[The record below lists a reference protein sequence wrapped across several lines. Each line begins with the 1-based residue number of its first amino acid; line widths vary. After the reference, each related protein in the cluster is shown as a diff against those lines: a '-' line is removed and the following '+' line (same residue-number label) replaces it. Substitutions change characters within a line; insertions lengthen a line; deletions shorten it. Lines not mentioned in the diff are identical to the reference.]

1 MISTWQC
8 RCYYKKLLYFELKTW
23 YLFHKHVLCQSS
35 LRSRKEKRYIN
46 LVKFVLNENMK
57 SETIVLYRVLFEHIA
72 SDLLPNTT
80 SLPKPLLLSAKS
92 RAKYLTYL
100 KDEKQENEKQQTI
113 RMTITANGNKLN
125 KTLKYIK

>member
-8 RCYYKKLLYFELKTW
+8 RCYYKKLLYFELKSW
-23 YLFHKHVLCQSS
+23 YVFTKHVLCQSS

-46 LVKFVLNENMK
+46 LIKFVLNENMK

-80 SLPKPLLLSAKS
+80 SLPKPLLLSTKS

-100 KDEKQENEKQQTI
+100 KDEKQENKKQQT
-113 RMTITANGNKLN
+113 RMIITANGNKLN